1 MTNIWQSR
9 FVFWVLCEARLDARV
24 SVQVYL
30 LNTRNRGGV
39 RKTWEGIQELEGSQ
53 DMVGY

>member
-30 LNTRNRGGV
+30 LDTRNRGGV